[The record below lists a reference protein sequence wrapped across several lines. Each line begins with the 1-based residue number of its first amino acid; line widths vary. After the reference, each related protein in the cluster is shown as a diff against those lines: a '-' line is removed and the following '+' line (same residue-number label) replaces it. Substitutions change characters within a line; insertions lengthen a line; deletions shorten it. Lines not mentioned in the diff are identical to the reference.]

1 MTLVERRE
9 RFVTC
14 PFSNT
19 VVAGLQDLD
28 SVTHGF
34 EGLRRRGVTVLE
46 AEAVAVDPEGS
57 TVRLAGG
64 GSLSWDRLVISPGID
79 LEWGAIEG
87 YDETAA
93 ARMPHAWKAGAQTVL
108 LRRQLEAMEDG
119 GLVVIAVPDNPYRC
133 PPGPYERASLIADYL
148 HRRKPRSKILVLD
161 SKDGFSKQ
169 GLFRE
174 GWERL
179 YPGLIEWVGF
189 SDGGNVIAVDPTAM
203 VVRTDFEAFR
213 ADVVN
218 IIPPQRSARLVDT
231 AALAVGGDWCPV
243 DHRTFESEVVPN
255 IHLLGDAILAGAMPK
270 SGFSAN
276 SQAKVC
282 ARAIVALLREEE
294 PPEPVYINTC
304 YSLLAADYGIS
315 VAAVYRLDEQG
326 EIAPVPGLGG
336 REPVRCAACVPPG
349 GGPLRA
355 RMVCQHFRRHVWIG
369 RTACTGSAAGQP
381 CGRSRGA
388 RERWRRSPSSRCRR
402 RPRSRSSRNGCGP
415 SSASGWG
422 QPTSGKAVSRSRC
435 RNGPIP
441 ACPCPLK
448 CPFRAPR

>member
-1 MTLVERRE
+1 M
-9 RFVTC
+9 
-14 PFSNT
+14 
-19 VVAGLQDLD
+19 
-28 SVTHGF
+28 
-34 EGLRRRGVTVLE
+34 
-46 AEAVAVDPEGS
+46 
-57 TVRLAGG
+57 
-64 GSLSWDRLVISPGID
+64 ISPGID

-148 HRRKPRSKILVLD
+148 HRRKPRSKILILD

-189 SDGGNVIAVDPTAM
+189 SDGGNVIAVDPAAM

-304 YSLLAADYGIS
+304 YSPARSGLRD
-315 VAAVYRLDEQG
+315 
-326 EIAPVPGLGG
+326 LGG
-336 REPVRCAACVPPG
+336 G
-349 GGPLRA
+349 GVSARRA
-355 RMVCQHFRRHVWIG
+355 G
-369 RTACTGSAAGQP
+369 RDRP
-381 CGRSRGA
+381 GA
-388 RERWRRSPSSRCRR
+388 RL
-402 RPRSRSSRNGCGP
+402 GG
-415 SSASGWG
+415 A
-422 QPTSGKAVSRSRC
+422 
-435 RNGPIP
+435 
-441 ACPCPLK
+441 
-448 CPFRAPR
+448 

>member
-1 MTLVERRE
+1 MNHGRPGTSRRELLKLAGGAAVAGLFTSRASARARGGRVVVVGAGFGGATCARYLRRLAPKLDVTLVERGE

-14 PFSNT
+14 PFSNS
-19 VVAGLQDLD
+19 VIAGLQGLG

-46 AEAVAVDPEGS
+46 EEAVAIDPEGG

-64 GSLSWDRLVISPGID
+64 GSLPFDRLVLSPGID
-79 LEWGAIEG
+79 LKWHAIQG
-87 YDETAA
+87 YDEAAA
-93 ARMPHAWKAGAQTVL
+93 ARMPHAWKAGAQTAL

-119 GLVVIAVPDNPYRC
+119 GLVVITVPASPFRC

-148 HRRKPRSKILVLD
+148 HREKPRSKVLILD
-161 SKDGFSKQ
+161 ANDGFSKQ

-189 SDGGNVIAVDPTAM
+189 SHGGNVIAVDPGAM
-203 VVRTDFEAFR
+203 EVRTDFESFR
-213 ADVVN
+213 ADVAN

-231 AALAVGGDWCPV
+231 ADLAAGGDWCRV
-243 DHRTFESEVVPN
+243 DHRTFESAVVPN

-282 ARAIVALLREEE
+282 ARAVVALLRDEE
-294 PPEPVYINTC
+294 PPEPAFINTC

-315 VAAVYRLDEQG
+315 VAAVYRLDDDG
-326 EIAPVPGLGG
+326 EIAPVPGSGG
-336 REPVRCAACVPPG
+336 VSPTGA
-349 GGPLRA
+349 PLA
-355 RMVCQHFRRHVWIG
+355 FRRAEADYARGWYASI
-369 RTACTGSAAGQP
+369 TADMFG
-381 CGRSRGA
+381 
-388 RERWRRSPSSRCRR
+388 
-402 RPRSRSSRNGCGP
+402 
-415 SSASGWG
+415 
-422 QPTSGKAVSRSRC
+422 
-435 RNGPIP
+435 
-441 ACPCPLK
+441 
-448 CPFRAPR
+448 